1 MTLFTGLSA
10 FPITPATP
18 DGEVIE
24 ADLRVLMRRIAD
36 GGADSIG
43 LLGSTG
49 TYLFLTRAQRRR
61 AIAIAVDAAGATP
74 VMAGVGALR
83 TDDAVDLALDAA
95 SAGASGLLLAPVSY
109 NPLFE
114 NEVYAHFAAVAAATD
129 LPVCIYSNP
138 TTTNFTFSP
147 DLVGR
152 LASDLPTVA
161 GIKLPLPR
169 DGDIATDLAAFR
181 AAAPEL
187 SIGYSADWGLKDAL
201 LAGAD
206 CFYSVAGGL
215 FPERAVALARAA
227 RAGDRAEAD
236 RLDADFA
243 RFWDLFRTYGGLRVV
258 YAAANRLGLTSAQPP
273 RPILPLD
280 EALVGPV
287 GEALAG

>member
-1 MTLFTGLSA
+1 MKLFSGLSA

-18 DGEVIE
+18 DGDVIE
-24 ADLRVLMRRIAD
+24 ADLRALIRRIAG

-49 TYLFLTRAQRRR
+49 TYLFLTREQRRR
-61 AIAIAVDAAGATP
+61 AIAIAVEAADGLP
-74 VMAGVGALR
+74 IMAGVGALR
-83 TDDAVDLALDAA
+83 TDDAVDLARDAA
-95 SAGASGLLLAPVSY
+95 SAGPAALLLAPVSY

-129 LPVCIYSNP
+129 LPICIYSNP
-138 TTTNFTFSP
+138 TTTQFTFSP
-147 DLVGR
+147 ALVGR
-152 LASDLPTVA
+152 LAADLPTVS

-169 DGDIATDLAAFR
+169 DGDIAADLAAFR

-206 CFYSVAGGL
+206 CFYSVAAGL

-227 RAGDRAEAD
+227 QDGDRTGAD

-243 RFWDLFRTYGGLRVV
+243 PLWDLFRAWGGLRVA
-258 YAAANRLGLTSAQPP
+258 YAAANRLGLTAAQPP

-280 EALVGPV
+280 EGLVGSV
-287 GEALAG
+287 AEALAG